1 MKIIVGLYSISYF
14 IAVVLGVFSSLLLIF
29 SYRNRFANRLLG
41 LMVLAIT
48 GWLFDAFLRVS
59 GLYTQNANLYFL
71 PIYYSFAF
79 GPLLYL
85 YVKAITNSA
94 FKFKS
99 IYLLHFIPVLIQAL
113 FYWIVA
119 FHDYAFKY
127 KVWFNLHLP
136 YTYRIEYDGTWLSLV
151 IYLICAV
158 IVVKN
163 YQHWLKEN
171 YSDVSRKNLNWL
183 KICLLLMIATCICW
197 LFEAFLR
204 DAKNIYYKYDFSS
217 DLLAVLVF
225 ILSVLS
231 YRQANTNVVFSLKD
245 LTEPTRPTTAAD
257 QSIIQRIETAMADG
271 KLYLNPELSLA
282 ELARYINLPAKTVS
296 LNINAAFNK
305 PFNTYVNTWRV
316 NEVKRRLGT
325 TDAEKFTLLSI
336 AYESGFNS
344 KTSFNR
350 TFKEITGSTPSKFIN
365 RGSL

>member
-14 IAVVLGVFSSLLLIF
+14 IAVVLGVFSSVLLIF
-29 SYRNRFANRLLG
+29 SRRNRFANKLLG
-41 LMVLAIT
+41 MMVLAIT

-59 GLYTQNANLYFL
+59 GLYTQNADLYFL

-85 YVKAITNSA
+85 YVRAITNSC
-94 FKFKS
+94 FKFKP
-99 IYLLHFIPVLIQAL
+99 IHLLHFIPVLIQAL
-113 FYWIVA
+113 FYWIVV

-151 IYLICAV
+151 IYLICAEL
-158 IVVKN
+158 VVKN
-163 YQHWLKEN
+163 YQQRLKDN
-171 YSDVSRKNLNWL
+171 YSDVSQKTLNWL
-183 KICLLLMIATCICW
+183 KICLLLMIITCVCW
-197 LFEAFLR
+197 LFEAILR

-217 DLLAVLVF
+217 DLLAVLVL

-231 YRQANTNVVFSLKD
+231 YRQANTDVMFSPED
-245 LTEPTRPTTAAD
+245 LAEPARSIASAD
-257 QSIIQRIETAMADG
+257 QSVIQRIETAMAEG

-316 NEVKRRLGT
+316 SEVKRRLGT

-350 TFKEITGSTPSKFIN
+350 TFKEITGSTPSKFI
-365 RGSL
+365 GKG